1 MKIKEQI
8 LCFVLAYLY
17 LCPIILLKRQTD
29 EEDHPLPANF
39 FAYGSSCSAH
49 HTKGDE

>member
-29 EEDHPLPANF
+29 EEDHPLPANS
-39 FAYGSSCSAH
+39 FAYGSSCPAH